1 MKGILKKTAPGSSSG
16 RRARWN
22 EDNLE
27 ANEVIKSNLNPTK
40 IDEPK
45 TPYWSALDI
54 DVGTSGASW
63 TCDTRLLVLV
73 HRLSAALQPVNLWAS
88 NDTVT

>member
-27 ANEVIKSNLNPTK
+27 ANEVIKSDLNPTK

-63 TCDTRLLVLV
+63 TCDTQFAGAGSQAIC
-73 HRLSAALQPVNLWAS
+73 SAATCQPVGRQ
-88 NDTVT
+88 